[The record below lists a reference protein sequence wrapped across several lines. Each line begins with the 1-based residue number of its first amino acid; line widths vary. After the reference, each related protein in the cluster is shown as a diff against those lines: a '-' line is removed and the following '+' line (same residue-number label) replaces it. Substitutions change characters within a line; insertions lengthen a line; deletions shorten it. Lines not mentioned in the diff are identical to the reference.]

1 MRSSKEAHTTPS
13 LATYI
18 ALPGSA
24 AEAMEHWDDVFG
36 GDLHILRYGDM
47 DLQGMPF
54 EPDTQAVAHST
65 PTPPL
70 PSSPRSAPTRPC
82 LGRAR

>member
-1 MRSSKEAHTTPS
+1 MTPS

-18 ALPGSA
+18 ALPGTT
-24 AEAMEHWDDVFG
+24 AEAMEHWHDVFG

-54 EPDTQAVAHST
+54 KPDPQAVAHST
-65 PTPPL
+65 PTTPL
-70 PSSPRSAPTRPC
+70 PSSPRSVPTRPC
-82 LGRAR
+82 PGRAR